1 MKKKILF
8 LHGLESKP
16 GGSKA
21 KYLEKCGYEVI
32 NPHLPKWSWDESVEV
47 AQNEIDTHE
56 PDVIV
61 GSSRGGA
68 VALSVDPKGAKL
80 VLIAPAWTR
89 FIPDTK
95 FDHVDKTAC
104 VIHCPDDDLVEIGD
118 SQRLSENTGA
128 NLIRAGV
135 SHRMSDEEALEAILD
150 AVRWTTNAA
159 R

>member
-1 MKKKILF
+1 MKKVLF

-95 FDHVDKTAC
+95 FDHVDKTTC

-150 AVRWTTNAA
+150 AVRWTTNDA